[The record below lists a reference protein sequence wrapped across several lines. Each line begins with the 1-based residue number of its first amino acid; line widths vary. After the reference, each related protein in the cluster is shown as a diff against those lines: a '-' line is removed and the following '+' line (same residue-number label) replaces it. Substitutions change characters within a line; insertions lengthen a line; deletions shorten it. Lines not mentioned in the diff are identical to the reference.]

1 MLPTSR
7 SMSTT
12 NKKKVLILHRLS
24 QKENEKENIH
34 KEIES
39 FFNSTNKFLSPTS
52 KLVVG
57 KKIHFK
63 EMTKINNTPPR
74 RASISKKRN
83 PQSKKTK
90 GSSEQPSYLRS
101 GILNLM
107 DDFTSQND
115 LTNHVEII
123 DNKKLKCI
131 FDSFKEYSTKSSAN
145 DSKSNLKILT
155 SPSCT
160 IPQHLK
166 SKLSFQSKNLEEKEK
181 NERKISKVSKYVS
194 HKSHKSECD
203 LLMNRIDC
211 FRVKKEIL
219 NNYENSKPL
228 DQKYGRYKWVMSLRR
243 PERFHGSRE
252 AYVNLNTDANPFWAV
267 VRERYPQEK
276 TISIK
281 PGSNLKQKEFIHFLS
296 NPYLSSSINGENS
309 IKIVENIDDLT
320 IKGTDLYELEYN
332 EAMSTKGNKILH
344 KVFFDNGKAILE
356 KDVNDLFG
364 DKMIYKNYNEKP
376 VKVKE

>member
-1 MLPTSR
+1 
-7 SMSTT
+7 MSTSHSQT
-12 NKKKVLILHRLS
+12 VSNKKVLVLHRLTS
-24 QKENEKENIH
+24 KETNKEDIH

-39 FFNSTNKFLSPTS
+39 FFNSTNKFLAPTS

-63 EMTKINNTPPR
+63 EMTKICNTPPR

-83 PQSKKTK
+83 PQPKKTK
-90 GSSEQPSYLRS
+90 GSSEQPSYMRS
-101 GILNLM
+101 GVFNLM
-107 DDFTSQND
+107 EDFINQNE
-115 LTNHVEII
+115 LTNNVEIV
-123 DNKKLKCI
+123 DNKKLKSI

-145 DSKSNLKILT
+145 DSNVKILT
-155 SPSCT
+155 SPSVN

-219 NNYENSKPL
+219 NNLENSKPL
-228 DQKYGRYKWVMSLRR
+228 DEKYGRHKWAMSLRR
-243 PERFHGSRE
+243 PDRFHGCRE
-252 AYVNLNTDANPFWAV
+252 TYINLNTDANPFWAV

-281 PGSNLKQKEFIHFLS
+281 PGSNLKQKEFINFLN
-296 NPYLSSSINGENS
+296 NPYLSSSTHGENS

-320 IKGTDLYELEYN
+320 IKGTDLFELEYN
-332 EAMSTKGNKILH
+332 EAMSTKSNKILH

-364 DKMIYKNYNEKP
+364 EKMIYKNYNEKP
-376 VKVKE
+376 VKVKA

>member
-1 MLPTSR
+1 
-7 SMSTT
+7 MSTSQSQPSLSS
-12 NKKKVLILHRLS
+12 KKVLVLHRLS
-24 QKENEKENIH
+24 QKENNKEDIH

-39 FFNSTNKFLSPTS
+39 FFNSTNKFLAPTS

-63 EMTKINNTPPR
+63 EMTKICNTPPR
-74 RASISKKRN
+74 RSSITKKRN
-83 PQSKKTK
+83 PQPKKTK
-90 GSSEQPSYLRS
+90 NSSSEQQSYLRS
-101 GILNLM
+101 GVFNLM
-107 DDFTSQND
+107 EDFINQNE
-115 LTNHVEII
+115 LTNNVEII
-123 DNKKLKCI
+123 DNKKLKSI
-131 FDSFKEYSTKSSAN
+131 FDSFKECSTKSSAN
-145 DSKSNLKILT
+145 DSNIKILT
-155 SPSCT
+155 SPSAN

-166 SKLSFQSKNLEEKEK
+166 IKLSFQSKNLEEKEK

-219 NNYENSKPL
+219 NNFENSKPL
-228 DQKYGRYKWVMSLRR
+228 DQKYGRHKWAMSLRR
-243 PERFHGSRE
+243 PDRFHGSRE
-252 AYVNLNTDANPFWAV
+252 TYVNLNTDTNPFWAV

-281 PGSNLKQKEFIHFLS
+281 PGSNLKQKEFIDFLS
-296 NPYLSSSINGENS
+296 NPYLSSSTHGENS
-309 IKIVENIDDLT
+309 IKVVENIDDLT
-320 IKGTDLYELEYN
+320 IRGTDLFELEYN
-332 EAMSTKGNKILH
+332 EAMRTKGNKILH

-364 DKMIYKNYNEKP
+364 EKMIYKNYSEKSA
-376 VKVKE
+376 KVKG